1 MGKKRKQH
9 FKRSQTVGTS
19 MDSDQ
24 NNNFQKFYR
33 RSKPNKSKKNNRQQS
48 RSSEDSELSNSDSG
62 SDDNIPIKI
71 KSKPIASKQKLRS
84 KTPIPRSLTKSKKKK
99 KNETKSRKS
108 QKKSSENKSKRAK
121 TPKPKKSKSG
131 TKKSSTLVESDLNF
145 EIGHDADLS
154 VFALDSK
161 KRDAIKANKN
171 ATFGGFKLKI
181 NYRYRLDDNR
191 ICLCRF
197 IGIPLFA
204 KSGTEYVGMVVEHNG
219 TESMTAVFKINHTFD
234 AEMER
239 VYLL

>member
-71 KSKPIASKQKLRS
+71 KTKSKRKISDNIPIKIKSKPIASKQKLRS
-84 KTPIPRSLTKSKKKK
+84 KTPIPRSLTKS
-99 KNETKSRKS
+99 
-108 QKKSSENKSKRAK
+108 
-121 TPKPKKSKSG
+121 
-131 TKKSSTLVESDLNF
+131 KKSSTLVESDLNF

-191 ICLCRF
+191 
-197 IGIPLFA
+197 
-204 KSGTEYVGMVVEHNG
+204 
-219 TESMTAVFKINHTFD
+219 
-234 AEMER
+234 
-239 VYLL
+239 